1 MVLLQITS
9 LVLKEVPPM
18 RKEDTLGGRLAP
30 ALFQVELN
38 YSVKL

>member
-18 RKEDTLGGRLAP
+18 KKEDTLGGRLAP
-30 ALFQVELN
+30 ALFQVGQN
-38 YSVKL
+38 YFIKI